1 MRRPWAQRLRVL
13 VLVLIV
19 AASVLLLIVA
29 WRTSTGGLARALER
43 DIRGRDSAHFTRPS
57 HVGEPLPGTFGAQAT
72 GAWDALS
79 SLQAASADV
88 ELCRA
93 VRDSEQPVGSIS
105 ASCEREA
112 RASAG
117 ALAALLLAT
126 HAAEAGPPAGL
137 GTLDAPAPPGRP
149 RSWSTLN
156 YAGKLAALRVR
167 QQLGEADAAA
177 ALDTCIDLEA
187 LARDASWGAGL
198 AGRLP
203 GAAVGE
209 VAFRPC
215 TAAIDAAPVEAK
227 RRASMQL
234 ERVEAGTADLPTV
247 LAEYALGV
255 RAQAFAPW
263 LPDAGSLP
271 GQVPEWSRQ
280 NALGQP
286 FDARGALLFGDAWHR
301 IDARLRQVV
310 EAARLPVE
318 ARIQRLDA
326 LSQGEHPGLNP
337 LVRYALPQL
346 GRVARTDARARA
358 QLLLLRRALATD
370 LFRAERGRW
379 PTERELP
386 PGLGST
392 AETPLRIEVT
402 GEAAT
407 LIDPSVPRGELALTL
422 HPDAGH

>member
-1 MRRPWAQRLRVL
+1 MRRPWARRVRLL

-19 AASVLLLIVA
+19 AASVLLLVVA

-57 HVGEPLPGTFGAQAT
+57 HVAEPLPGTFGALAT

-79 SLQAASADV
+79 ALQGASADV

-93 VRDSEQPVGSIS
+93 VRDGEQPVSSIS

-112 RASAG
+112 KASGG

-126 HAAEAGPPAGL
+126 HALEAGPPAGL
-137 GTLDAPAPPGRP
+137 GTLDAPQPSGRP

-156 YAGKLAALRVR
+156 HAGKLAALRVR
-167 QQLGEADAAA
+167 QQLGDGDAAGA
-177 ALDTCIDLEA
+177 VDSCIDLEA
-187 LARDASWGAGL
+187 VVRDASWGAGL

-215 TAAIDAAPVEAK
+215 AAAIDAAPVEVK
-227 RRASMQL
+227 RRAARQL
-234 ERVEAGTADLPTV
+234 ERVEAGTADLATV

-255 RAQAFAPW
+255 RAQAFARW
-263 LPDAGSLP
+263 LPDAESLP
-271 GQVPEWSRQ
+271 GQVPEWARQ
-280 NALGQP
+280 TAPGQP

-301 IDARLRQVV
+301 VDDRLRQVV
-310 EAARLPVE
+310 EAGRLPVD
-318 ARIQRLDA
+318 ARVRRLDA
-326 LSQGEHPGLNP
+326 LSEGEHPGLNP

-358 QLLLLRRALATD
+358 QVRLLRRALAAD
-370 LFRAERGRW
+370 LFRAEQGRW
-379 PTERELP
+379 PAVAELP
-386 PGLGST
+386 ADLGAT
-392 AETPLRIEVT
+392 AEAPLRIEVDT
-402 GEAAT
+402 DAAT
-407 LIDPSVPRGELALTL
+407 LIDPSVPRGELAVTM
-422 HPDAGH
+422 HADRAG